1 MTADAPRDRHPR
13 TTARPLLAAAAAL
26 AAMAAIL
33 AGSAPAMAHNVLRSS
48 DPADGAVLST
58 PPDDV
63 RLDFDQSVLTIGTK
77 MAVIGPKGALALAPL
92 VVDGSTVTQPLDA
105 ELPAGSYTV
114 QWRAASIDGHPVS
127 GKVSFTLSA
136 AAATPAPTP
145 AESTP
150 TESASQTAG
159 QPSPLAS
166 TQAPAPSVDEGAGL
180 GGGGTLAIAGAA
192 AIALVGAIAAL
203 VAKARRPKPP
213 A

>member
-1 MTADAPRDRHPR
+1 MFAAGLRAHLSA
-13 TTARPLLAAAAAL
+13 TTARLLLAAAAAV

-33 AGSAPAMAHNVLRSS
+33 AASAPAMAHNVLRSS
-48 DPADGAVLST
+48 DPADGAALST

-63 RLDFDQSVLTIGTK
+63 RLDFDRSVLTIGTK
-77 MAVIGPKGALALAPL
+77 VAVTGPKGALALAPL
-92 VVDGSTVTQPLDA
+92 IVDGSTVTQPLDA

-114 QWRAASIDGHPVS
+114 QWRATSADGHPVS
-127 GKVSFTLSA
+127 GKVSFTVSA
-136 AAATPAPTP
+136 PAATPTPTP
-145 AESTP
+145 AVSTP
-150 TESASQTAG
+150 TAS
-159 QPSPLAS
+159 AS